1 MLINTLRLGYNRF
14 SQFQKGRDADVDPAS
29 IGFNTGVGPESF
41 GIPEIDIGSGLTGN
55 ADPGRFANLGLQY
68 GAGGRVATSYQIA
81 DDVNYT
87 RGKHAFK
94 FGFNFLHNY
103 SNYTTVG
110 TRGLFTFDG
119 SQLGDTNDPNQ
130 GALAGL
136 IDLLAG
142 RPADGGLTNISR
154 VLSDRSNIAQNITS
168 FFAMDTYK
176 ITSSLTLMGGLRYD
190 FLGTVNETRG
200 RFSAFDPSLGL
211 VPASQLPG
219 GEIYD
224 APKRNFGPRVGLA
237 WQTPFSFVPGHQLV
251 LRAGYGI
258 YYDTSPLN
266 NFVGLSQNPVG
277 STGGF
282 TINPTAPIPFDVGAP
297 IFGTGAPAPPFDV
310 NNIAHSQKTPN
321 TQTWNLNLQQELSR
335 NLVLQVGYVG
345 NHSTHQLQQL
355 DINQPT
361 PGDPDTAQLRRPFNT
376 QFPDL
381 RQINTISS
389 VGWANYNA
397 LQASLRSTDF
407 HGLTMQVAFTWSHN
421 IDTASEVSD
430 FFGTSG
436 YVPQDSR
443 NLAGSVGNSEFD
455 QRRALV
461 ITYLY
466 AVPKVSGG
474 KVVSALTRNWQI
486 SGTTT
491 FRDGLAAPVL
501 TFGGESGT
509 QSFHERPN
517 CVGPIHYQLSDLTQ
531 PYVLPGAFETPAPGT
546 FGNCPRNPIVAPGL
560 NAWDINVQRTFRLSE
575 RFAFEFRTGFFNAFN
590 HPNFA
595 EPSPD
600 LSTTITAT
608 ADDGSFDSHFGVG
621 GPRNI
626 QFMGKL
632 TW

>member
-1 MLINTLRLGYNRF
+1 
-14 SQFQKGRDADVDPAS
+14 
-29 IGFNTGVGPESF
+29 
-41 GIPEIDIGSGLTGN
+41 
-55 ADPGRFANLGLQY
+55 
-68 GAGGRVATSYQIA
+68 
-81 DDVNYT
+81 
-87 RGKHAFK
+87 
-94 FGFNFLHNY
+94 
-103 SNYTTVG
+103 
-110 TRGLFTFDG
+110 
-119 SQLGDTNDPNQ
+119 
-130 GALAGL
+130 
-136 IDLLAG
+136 
-142 RPADGGLTNISR
+142 
-154 VLSDRSNIAQNITS
+154 
-168 FFAMDTYK
+168 
-176 ITSSLTLMGGLRYD
+176 
-190 FLGTVNETRG
+190 
-200 RFSAFDPSLGL
+200 L
-211 VPASQLPG
+211 V
-219 GEIYD
+219 
-224 APKRNFGPRVGLA
+224 V
-237 WQTPFSFVPGHQLV
+237 
-251 LRAGYGI
+251 RAGYGI
-258 YYDTSPLN
+258 YFDTSPLN
-266 NFVGLSQNPVG
+266 NFVGLSQNPIG

-282 TINPTAPIPFDVGAP
+282 TINPTAPIPFDEGVP
-297 IFGTGAPAPPFDV
+297 IFGTGAPQPPFDV
-310 NNIAHSQKTPN
+310 NNIAHNQKTPN
-321 TQTWNLNLQQELSR
+321 TQTWNLSLQQELSR
-335 NLVLQVGYVG
+335 KVVLQVGYVG
-345 NHSTHQLQQL
+345 NKSTHQLQLL

-397 LQASLRSTDF
+397 LQATLRTSDF
-407 HGLTMQVAFTWSHN
+407 HGLSMQVAFTWSHN

-455 QRRALV
+455 QRKALI
-461 ITYLY
+461 ITYVY

-474 KVVSALTRNWQI
+474 KFVTALTRNWQL

-491 FRDGLAAPVL
+491 FRDGLSSPVL

-509 QSFHERPN
+509 QSNHERPN
-517 CVGPIHYQLSDLTQ
+517 CVGPIHYQLADLTQ
-531 PYVLPGAFETPAPGT
+531 PYVLPGAFEPPAPGT

-560 NAWDINVQRTFRLSE
+560 NAWDINVQRTFRLSD
-575 RFAFEFRTGFFNAFN
+575 RIALEFRTSFFNAFN

>member
-1 MLINTLRLGYNRF
+1 M
-14 SQFQKGRDADVDPAS
+14 
-29 IGFNTGVGPESF
+29 
-41 GIPEIDIGSGLTGN
+41 
-55 ADPGRFANLGLQY
+55 
-68 GAGGRVATSYQIA
+68 
-81 DDVNYT
+81 
-87 RGKHAFK
+87 
-94 FGFNFLHNY
+94 
-103 SNYTTVG
+103 
-110 TRGLFTFDG
+110 
-119 SQLGDTNDPNQ
+119 QL
-130 GALAGL
+130 
-136 IDLLAG
+136 
-142 RPADGGLTNISR
+142 
-154 VLSDRSNIAQNITS
+154 
-168 FFAMDTYK
+168 
-176 ITSSLTLMGGLRYD
+176 
-190 FLGTVNETRG
+190 
-200 RFSAFDPSLGL
+200 
-211 VPASQLPG
+211 
-219 GEIYD
+219 
-224 APKRNFGPRVGLA
+224 
-237 WQTPFSFVPGHQLV
+237 
-251 LRAGYGI
+251 
-258 YYDTSPLN
+258 
-266 NFVGLSQNPVG
+266 
-277 STGGF
+277 
-282 TINPTAPIPFDVGAP
+282 
-297 IFGTGAPAPPFDV
+297 
-310 NNIAHSQKTPN
+310 
-321 TQTWNLNLQQELSR
+321 
-335 NLVLQVGYVG
+335 
-345 NHSTHQLQQL
+345 L

-397 LQASLRSTDF
+397 LQATLRTSDF
-407 HGLTMQVAFTWSHN
+407 HGLSMQVAFTWSHN

-455 QRRALV
+455 QRKALI
-461 ITYLY
+461 ITYVY

-474 KVVSALTRNWQI
+474 KFVTALTRNWQL

-491 FRDGLAAPVL
+491 FRDGLSSPVL

-517 CVGPIHYQLSDLTQ
+517 CVGPIHYQLADLTQ
-531 PYVLPGAFETPAPGT
+531 PYVLPGAFEPPAPGT

-560 NAWDINVQRTFRLSE
+560 NAWDINVQRTFRLSD
-575 RFAFEFRTGFFNAFN
+575 RIALEFRTSFFNAFN